1 MTFFSRNKYIFFRS
15 HPKATKLLESFHFSQ
30 QRNKILAS
38 STKLN
43 SIRSELSRKRRGRG
57 INVII
62 RKRENFNYVVLLF
75 FGRALCA
82 NDHVNDMLLSASRHE
97 YHGSSLLLHR
107 FARRPLP
114 SLTAKNVRCHC
125 IRMYMYYYYR
135 DLNSVLCP
143 ARNGPDCWRV
153 RNEGITEFE
162 IYSKQFVSV

>member
-1 MTFFSRNKYIFFRS
+1 M
-15 HPKATKLLESFHFSQ
+15 
-30 QRNKILAS
+30 
-38 STKLN
+38 
-43 SIRSELSRKRRGRG
+43 
-57 INVII
+57 II